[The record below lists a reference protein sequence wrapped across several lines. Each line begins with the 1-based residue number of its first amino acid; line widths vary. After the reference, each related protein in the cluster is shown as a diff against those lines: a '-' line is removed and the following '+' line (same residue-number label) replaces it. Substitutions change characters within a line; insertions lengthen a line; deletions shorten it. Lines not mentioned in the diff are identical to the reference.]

1 MRMLLIE
8 DDVMIGKSLLQALTD
23 AGMTVDWVRD
33 GESGAEAIAVGGH
46 ALILLDLGLPKLD
59 GTKVLERARKA
70 GKQTPIIIITARDSL
85 DSRIAGLDIGA
96 DDYVVKPFEIG
107 ELLARIRAVQ
117 RRHAGQSQ
125 SSLRAGEITLDL
137 ASHTVV
143 YRGITEALPAREFA
157 LLHALTERPGTIL
170 SKAQLEERLYGWG
183 QEVES
188 NAIDVLIHYVRK
200 KFDKDVIRNVRGAGW
215 MVRKEI

>member
-143 YRGITEALPAREFA
+143 
-157 LLHALTERPGTIL
+157 
-170 SKAQLEERLYGWG
+170 
-183 QEVES
+183 
-188 NAIDVLIHYVRK
+188 
-200 KFDKDVIRNVRGAGW
+200 
-215 MVRKEI
+215 

>member
-96 DDYVVKPFEIG
+96 DDYVVK
-107 ELLARIRAVQ
+107 RW
-117 RRHAGQSQ
+117 RR
-125 SSLRAGEITLDL
+125 LN
-137 ASHTVV
+137 
-143 YRGITEALPAREFA
+143 
-157 LLHALTERPGTIL
+157 
-170 SKAQLEERLYGWG
+170 RL
-183 QEVES
+183 
-188 NAIDVLIHYVRK
+188 
-200 KFDKDVIRNVRGAGW
+200 F
-215 MVRKEI
+215 